1 MMMKTS
7 RVRVL
12 GILICVLFLTLV
24 FTAGCAKKPTLG
36 AGAGGT
42 QPAGGKIEGSTG
54 TAAPT
59 SEELAAMEKAR
70 ALKEQTLREQA
81 ERERLAKEREER
93 DKAERERLEKQRAA
107 AEADRAAQARG
118 EGSLAD
124 VYFDFD
130 HFSLHSEARELLQK
144 HATWLSAHP
153 GLDLTIE
160 GHCDDRGTTEYNLA
174 LGERR
179 ASETLK
185 FLAALGIDRARMK
198 TVSYGE
204 EMPLD
209 ASGTEAAWAKNRRVH
224 FVVKPKK

>member
-1 MMMKTS
+1 
-7 RVRVL
+7 
-12 GILICVLFLTLV
+12 
-24 FTAGCAKKPTLG
+24 
-36 AGAGGT
+36 
-42 QPAGGKIEGSTG
+42 
-54 TAAPT
+54 
-59 SEELAAMEKAR
+59 MEKAR

-81 ERERLAKEREER
+81 ERERLAKEWEER

-124 VYFDFD
+124 VYFEFD
-130 HFSLHSEARELLQK
+130 QFSLNSEARELLQK

-185 FLAALGIDRARMK
+185 FLAALGIDRVRMK